1 MTSCMLLD
9 VLAIIAGLVIL
20 VLGAEGLV
28 RGASSLA
35 AKLRISPL
43 VIGLTVVSFGT
54 SAPELT
60 VNIVSALQGSPDLA
74 VANVI
79 GSNIVNILLIL
90 GVCAIIVPLTVK
102 SSTVWKEI
110 PLALLGVVLI
120 AIMANDHLFDG
131 VPFNA
136 LTRTDGIALLALMV
150 IFMYYIFGMAKNDR
164 EKSIEA
170 SINAEIA
177 KDQSDKIQQYGL
189 GVSIGLAL
197 VGLIG
202 LVAGGRLLVTGAVD
216 IAKAAGLSEALIG
229 LTIVAIGTS
238 LPELATSVVAALRKH
253 ADIAIGNVVG
263 SNIFNIFF
271 VLGTTS
277 TILPLPISDT
287 LNFDIIVSVVAT
299 GLLFLFMFT
308 SGKHK
313 LVRWE
318 GIFFIALYAAYVVYL
333 VARG

>member
-1 MTSCMLLD
+1 MLID
-9 VLAIIAGLVIL
+9 IFAVIIGLVIL

-35 AKLRISPL
+35 AKLRISAL

-90 GVCAIIVPLTVK
+90 GICAIIVPLSVK

-120 AIMANDHLFDG
+120 GIMANDHLIDG
-131 VPFNA
+131 VPFNV
-136 LTRTDGIALLALMV
+136 LTRSDGIALLALMA

-164 EKSIEA
+164 EKA
-170 SINAEIA
+170 ADAEIESA
-177 KDQSDKIQQYGL
+177 LNKDEDSQIKQYNMLSSVGL
-189 GVSIGLAL
+189 TIIGL
-197 VGLIG
+197 VGLV
-202 LVAGGRLLVTGAVD
+202 LGGRLLVSGAVD
-216 IAKAAGLSEALIG
+216 IAQAAGLSEALIG

-238 LPELATSVVAALRKH
+238 LPELATSVVAALRKQ
-253 ADIAIGNVVG
+253 ADIAIGNIVG
-263 SNIFNIFF
+263 SNIFNVFF
-271 VLGTTS
+271 VLGVTS
-277 TILPLPISDT
+277 TILPLPISSA
-287 LNFDIIVSVVAT
+287 LNFDILVSIIAT

-313 LVRWE
+313 LMRWE
-318 GIFFIALYAAYVVYL
+318 GIVFIALYVAYLAYL
-333 VARG
+333 IVRG